1 MKSPR
6 SPDAAPDVGREV
18 EREVESLGDPETA
31 SPFPAAALAAH
42 AAAAASAR
50 EDRRARRRRTDR
62 EIWTLAWPVILSQAL
77 ASFVS
82 LADIA
87 MVGRLSREAVAAV
100 GYATQYLWL
109 VQSAL
114 FAVGIACVA
123 MMARAIG
130 ARRIERARGA
140 HAASLVVG
148 IAVGLATSAIAIAV
162 PGALLSGLGAEPA
175 VAALG
180 APYMRLTFASMPLF
194 SAAIVIESALRAD
207 RDTRTPMR
215 IALAVTSMKLAL
227 NAVLIF
233 GALGFPRLELAGAGL
248 ATVASQVVAVAL
260 FAWASRSR
268 GRGSA
273 VRLGRRDLA
282 AARPL
287 LGEVARLSAPAIGE
301 RLVMN
306 GAMMAYFALI
316 GGYGT
321 AALAAY
327 TIGIRV
333 LSFTWIPGIGF
344 STAAS
349 TLVGQALGARDGDG
363 AARAGWR
370 AVRMA
375 LLVSV
380 ALGGFFAVARVPV
393 ARLFTSDAGVVG
405 ELGPFMLVLALSQP
419 LMGLHFTLGGALR
432 GAGDTVTPL
441 VAATLGNWLFRVPLA
456 FLVSVVLRAD
466 VIWLWCTLALD
477 HLARA
482 LWLLWAFQRGAW
494 QDAGRDP

>member
-1 MKSPR
+1 MSAR
-6 SPDAAPDVGREV
+6 RRDQAANDVGREV
-18 EREVESLGDPETA
+18 EREVEALGDAETA
-31 SPFPAAALAAH
+31 APFPSAALASAAALPL
-42 AAAAASAR
+42 
-50 EDRRARRRRTDR
+50 EERRARRRRADR
-62 EIWTLAWPVILSQAL
+62 EIWSLAWPVILSQAL

-87 MVGRLSREAVAAV
+87 MVGRLSRDAVAAV

-114 FAVGIACVA
+114 FAFGIACVA
-123 MMARAIG
+123 LVARAVG
-130 ARRIERARGA
+130 ARQLERARGA
-140 HAASLVVG
+140 HAASLVVSVAFA
-148 IAVGLATSAIAIAV
+148 AVTSALAVVV
-162 PGALLSGLGAEPA
+162 PGALLRGLGASDA
-175 VAALG
+175 VTALG
-180 APYMRLTFASMPLF
+180 VPYMQLTFASMPLF
-194 SAAIVIESALRAD
+194 AAAIVIESALRAD

-215 IALAVTSMKLAL
+215 IAVAVTAVKLAL

-233 GALGFPRLELAGAGL
+233 GALGFPRLELFGAGL
-248 ATVASQVVAVAL
+248 ATVLSQVVAVAL
-260 FAWASRSR
+260 FAFVSLRS
-268 GRGSA
+268 GRSSA

-282 AARPL
+282 TARPL
-287 LGEVARLSAPAIGE
+287 LGEIVRLSLPAVGE

-316 GGYGT
+316 GRYGT
-321 AALAAY
+321 AELAAY

-333 LSFTWIPGIGF
+333 VSFSWIPGIGF

-349 TLVGQALGARDGDG
+349 TLVGQALGARDHGG

-375 LLVSV
+375 LFVSV
-380 ALGGFFAVARVPV
+380 VLGAFFAIGREPI
-393 ARLFTSDAGVVG
+393 ARLFTSDDGVVAA
-405 ELGPFMLVLALSQP
+405 LGPFMLVLALSQP

-456 FLVSVVLRAD
+456 FAVSEVLHAD

-482 LWLLWAFQRGAW
+482 LWLLWAFQRGRWAE
-494 QDAGRDP
+494 DGGG